1 MFHDNRGVGA
11 DGPDYFGPP
20 RPGQS
25 FAQYESFMSMPIAVG
40 TGGALVGLLLGGPV
54 VAVAAGIG
62 SWITAEKMKTKSKT
76 QGG

>member
-1 MFHDNRGVGA
+1 MFHDYNLRGN

-25 FAQYESFMSMPIAVG
+25 FAQYESFMSLPITVG
-40 TGGALVGLLLGGPV
+40 AGSALIGALLFGPIGAITVGGGAWL
-54 VAVAAGIG
+54 AA
-62 SWITAEKMKTKSKT
+62 SKMKKKPLM